1 MKNTKNVLINSS
13 VSPNGSQFKWNS
25 FGDFI
30 KEFTSSIGVSN
41 SNAADNDSPQP
52 NISNAVSGL
61 PSAFARANMFSYAL
75 NSPAVQGKS
84 SGLNS
89 FYSVLLD
96 EWKGLISSFV
106 LESNTT
112 AFQVKRVWLTY
123 SDNDG
128 TLINTNNIYEPRGA
142 FGNTLFN
149 RKQLWEDQNEIG
161 DPARNKKPFIDI
173 IYYNGQVV
181 GGTSPESLVFTAP
194 GYYFEG
200 ETKNKVFVTENS
212 GKFTDPLNAEGKLTS
227 EQLNKLYA
235 YVNKLTQKITP
246 FFSKYSKSKDLWPH
260 DKIDQNIGQFLGNW
274 MLKIKDYASSNGIT
288 LDVNSKPEVTCFE
301 LEPFKSLFNS
311 VNQYYANYQGSIFTD
326 EDAGVDEDCIAFK
339 LEELLLDPELST
351 IAKIDVDDI
360 SSLPINAL
368 EVDFSGEK
376 LFFTIPLSSLGLRV
390 FQREGKLESLIN
402 GKGGSNKSS
411 LIALYNATD
420 NTLNVKL
427 ELWKD
432 DGTLI
437 APIGPIP
444 YKLTTVGADAL
455 GFKQMVLWPNF
466 VSSNWGKYYL
476 YSEMPHNSPTGWQ
489 AYPIIGNI
497 DEINNV
503 VQLLDKQ
510 TGKKIGLRD
519 SQLPDTEFGFVRL
532 AENGKSQEGLGK
544 LLVGN
549 IKTLSNFKYEIYES
563 SKPIRGIEL
572 KNSGKAAGF
581 IFIKYAGT
589 ESSSHVTI
597 VPPNPNLSET
607 RLGIDF
613 GSNNTCIAYYDGTEA
628 QILHFKNRRIS
639 FFTSDDQQ
647 NESNKVKPADAF
659 EMLFFQNDEP
669 MSNKIK
675 SVLTLHD
682 ETRLEDDKGL
692 GNKNQLLEEVI
703 KGGLPCFESNIAIED
718 STNNRHIL
726 GLQRIAD
733 QKVHMVYNMKWSND
747 EREEAHKKAFI
758 KSLLIQTYAEL
769 FMRKEGRMFPKSLAW
784 AYPAA
789 MSTSRIQVYSNNIWS
804 KVIDCNPL
812 VNTGSKDTNLEV
824 VRGALSVQSGG
835 NSLLG
840 SSTSGGLSGGMS
852 GGLSG
857 GMSGGLSGGLSGGM
871 SGGLSG
877 GMSGGVTGGMTGG
890 ISGGAADQ
898 PNSALVPLELPD
910 EIHQMINP
918 NHAFKI
924 IGKPIPVNP
933 DKAMTESQAV
943 ACYAA
948 GNAPYAGQFI
958 LGFDVGGSTTDLL
971 AVTGVNFNGNQS
983 ALVKQNSIKLA
994 AGSLADATKLIPNF
1008 NGFLKDYAGRN
1019 LGKIYGLDNMSANT
1033 SPYYFNLILDKLET
1047 KDQLNDFYR
1056 TIGAN
1061 CKPLMWLNL
1070 YITGLNMF
1078 YGGMVARKL
1087 REHTERNPDLF
1098 AQPLN
1103 HIKLDFFGKGARI
1116 FDWYKAMD
1124 EQNALS
1130 FYAQCFA
1137 KGFGEQEANSLFS
1150 LGNNFIIGNFM
1161 SSSVE
1166 IDQDNVKTEVAKGLA
1181 RKDAPIYE
1189 FDVPMNEI
1197 AGEDGYMLKL
1207 KDQPQPISLGA
1218 LMDINPSLIQ
1228 RLGSELLPPQA
1239 NSNPYPRFTSFI
1251 DTFYTFASQTLDF
1264 KADGQEVLRAISSIN
1279 ILNDLRNDEDYKEAN
1294 KSKDG
1299 FDFVAPLLILQGQS
1313 FLRSYLLPKI
1323 QRG

>member
-1 MKNTKNVLINSS
+1 MKNTKNVLINSGVTPS
-13 VSPNGSQFKWNS
+13 GSLYKWNS
-25 FGDFI
+25 IGDFI
-30 KEFTSSIGVSN
+30 KEFTSTIGESK
-41 SNAADNDSPQP
+41 SNAVDNNAPKP

-61 PSAFARANMFSYAL
+61 PSAFARANMFTYAL
-75 NSPAVQGKS
+75 NSPAVEGPT

-96 EWKGLISSFV
+96 EWKGLVSSFV

-123 SDNDG
+123 SDQDG
-128 TLINTNNIYEPRGA
+128 TIISTNHLYEPKGA
-142 FGNTLFN
+142 FGNSLFN
-149 RKQLWEDQNEIG
+149 KKQLWEDQNQIG
-161 DPARNKKPFIDI
+161 DPSRNKKPFIDI

-181 GGTSPESLVFTAP
+181 GGTSPESLIFTSP
-194 GYYFEG
+194 GYNFEG
-200 ETKNKVFVTENS
+200 EYRNKVFIGENN
-212 GKFTDPLNAEGKLTS
+212 GKYTDPLNAQGKLNT

-235 YVNKLTQKITP
+235 YVNRLTQKITP
-246 FFSKYSKSKDLWPH
+246 FFAKYTKSKDLWPH

-274 MLKIKDYASSNGIT
+274 MNKIRTYASDNGIT
-288 LDVNSKPEVTCFE
+288 LDTNSKPEVTCFE

-311 VNQYYANYQGSIFTD
+311 VNQYYANYQGSIFTE
-326 EDAGVDEDCIAFK
+326 EDPGRDEDCIAFK
-339 LEELLLDPELST
+339 LEDLLLNPDEST

-360 SSLPINAL
+360 SDLPINAL
-368 EVDFSGEK
+368 QVDFSGEK
-376 LFFTIPLSSLGLRV
+376 LYFTIPLSPLGLRV

-402 GKGGSNKSS
+402 ANGGANKSS
-411 LIALYNATD
+411 LIALYNAND
-420 NTLNVKL
+420 NTLLVKL

-444 YKLTTVGADAL
+444 YKLTSVGSDAL

-466 VSSNWGKYYL
+466 VSNYWGKYYL

-497 DEINNV
+497 DEVNNV
-503 VQLLDKQ
+503 VELLDKQ
-510 TGKKIGLRD
+510 TGKKIGLND
-519 SQLPDTEFGFVRL
+519 NQLPQNEFGFVRL
-532 AENGKSQEGLGK
+532 AENGKGQQGLGK

-549 IKTLSNFKYEIYES
+549 IKNLSSFKYEIYES

-572 KNSGKAAGF
+572 KNSGKSAGF

-589 ESSSHVTI
+589 ESTSHVTI
-597 VPPNPNLSET
+597 VPPNPNLYAT
-607 RLGIDF
+607 RLGMDF
-613 GSNNTCIAYYDGTEA
+613 GSNNSCVAYYDGIEP
-628 QILHFKNRRIS
+628 QILQFKNRRIS
-639 FFTSDDQQ
+639 FFSSDKNQ
-647 NESNKVKPADAF
+647 NNSNRIKPADAY

-682 ETRLEDDKGL
+682 ETRLEDDLGH
-692 GNKNQLLEEVI
+692 GNKNQLLDEVV
-703 KGGLPCFESNIAIED
+703 KGGFSCYESNIAIED

-726 GLQRIAD
+726 NIQRISD
-733 QKVHMVYNMKWSND
+733 QKVQMVYNMKWSSD
-747 EREEAHKKAFI
+747 KREESHKKAFI
-758 KSLLIQTYAEL
+758 KSILLQTYAEL
-769 FMRKEGRMFPKSLAW
+769 YMRKEGRMYPKNLAW

-789 MSTSRIQVYSNNIWS
+789 MSNSRIQDYSNEIWQ

-812 VNTGSKDTNLEV
+812 VNITSEDTKLIVVQGSK
-824 VRGALSVQSGG
+824 SVILGQSSIS
-835 NSLLG
+835 NA
-840 SSTSGGLSGGMS
+840 SSGLSGGMT
-852 GGLSG
+852 G
-857 GMSGGLSGGLSGGM
+857 GMS
-871 SGGLSG
+871 
-877 GMSGGVTGGMTGG
+877 GGMTGG
-890 ISGGAADQ
+890 ISGGMTGGMSGGMAG
-898 PNSALVPLELPD
+898 NSTSQSSSSLIPLELPD
-910 EIHQMINP
+910 EIAQMINS
-918 NHAFKI
+918 NHLFKL
-924 IGKPIPVNP
+924 IGNPINVRS

-943 ACYAA
+943 ACFAA

-958 LGFDVGGSTTDLL
+958 LGFDIGGSTTDLL
-971 AVTGVNFNGNQS
+971 AVTGINFNGNQS

-1008 NGFLKDYAGRN
+1008 NLFLKDYANRN
-1019 LGKIYGLDNMSANT
+1019 LGNIYGLENMTANT
-1033 SPYYFNLILDKLET
+1033 APYYFNLILDKLET
-1047 KDQLNDFYR
+1047 KEQLNDFYR
-1056 TIGAN
+1056 SIGSN

-1098 AQPLN
+1098 SQPLN
-1103 HIKLDFFGKGARI
+1103 HIKLEFFGKGARI

-1124 EQNALS
+1124 DQNALS
-1130 FYAQCFA
+1130 YFAQCFA

-1150 LGNNFIIGNFM
+1150 LGNNFILGNFM
-1161 SSSVE
+1161 TNDIE
-1166 IDQDNVKTEVAKGLA
+1166 INQDNVKTEVAKGLA

-1189 FDVPMNEI
+1189 FDIPMNEI
-1197 AGEDGYMLKL
+1197 VGEDGYMLKL
-1207 KDQPQPISLGA
+1207 KDQPQPIALGA

-1239 NSNPYPRFTSFI
+1239 NTNPYPRFTTFI
-1251 DTFYTFASQTLDF
+1251 DTFYTYASQTLDF
-1264 KADGQEVLRAISSIN
+1264 KADGPEVLRAIASVN

-1313 FLRSYLLPKI
+1313 FLRSFLLPKI
-1323 QRG
+1323 QKG

>member
-1 MKNTKNVLINSS
+1 MTMKNTKNVLISS
-13 VSPNGSQFKWNS
+13 GVTPSGSEYKWNS
-25 FGDFI
+25 IGEFI
-30 KEFTSSIGVSN
+30 KEFTSTIGVSAT
-41 SNAADNDSPQP
+41 SKDDKDAPKP

-61 PSAFARANMFSYAL
+61 PSAFARANMFTYAL
-75 NSPAVQGKS
+75 NSPAVQGPT

-89 FYSVLLD
+89 FYEVLLD
-96 EWKGLISSFV
+96 EWKGLVSSFV
-106 LESNTT
+106 LETNTT
-112 AFQVKRVWLTY
+112 AFQVKRVWLIY
-123 SDNDG
+123 SDHDG
-128 TLINTNNIYEPRGA
+128 TLERTDHLYEPRGA
-142 FGNTLFN
+142 FGNSLFN

-173 IYYNGQVV
+173 IYFNGQVV

-194 GYYFEG
+194 GYKFEG
-200 ETKNKVFVTENS
+200 EFRNKVFIGENT
-212 GKFTDPLNAEGKLTS
+212 GKYTDPLNAQGKLS
-227 EQLNKLYA
+227 AEELNKLFA

-246 FFSKYSKSKDLWPH
+246 FYAKYSKSKDLWPH

-274 MLKIKDYASSNGIT
+274 MSKIKDYASSNGIT
-288 LDVNSKPEVTCFE
+288 LDPNAKPEVTCFE
-301 LEPFKSLFNS
+301 LEPFKTLFNS
-311 VNQYYANYQGSIFTD
+311 VNQYYANYQGSIFTE
-326 EDAGVDEDCIAFK
+326 EDSGRDIDCIAFK
-339 LEELLLDPELST
+339 LEDLLLNPDTST
-351 IAKIDVDDI
+351 VAKVDVDDI
-360 SSLPINAL
+360 SHLPINVL
-368 EVDFSGEK
+368 DVDFSGNK
-376 LFFTIPLSSLGLRV
+376 LYFTIPLSPLGLRV

-411 LIALYNATD
+411 LIALYNAND
-420 NTLNVKL
+420 NSLNVRL

-437 APIGPIP
+437 ASIGPIT

-466 VSSNWGKYYL
+466 VSNNWGKYYL
-476 YSEMPHNSPTGWQ
+476 YSEMPHDSPTGWQ
-489 AYPIIGNI
+489 AYPIMGNI

-503 VQLLDKQ
+503 VELLDRQ

-519 SQLPDTEFGFVRL
+519 NQLPESEFGFVRL
-532 AENGKSQEGLGK
+532 AEKEKVKGQEGLGK

-572 KNSGKAAGF
+572 KNSGKSAGF

-597 VPPNPNLSET
+597 VPPNANLNAT
-607 RLGIDF
+607 RLGMDL
-613 GSNNTCIAYYDGTEA
+613 GSNNSCIAYYDGTEP
-628 QILHFKNRRIS
+628 QILQFKNRRIS
-639 FFTSDDQQ
+639 FFTSDVDQ
-647 NESNKVKPADAF
+647 NESNQSKPADAF

-675 SVLTLHD
+675 TVLTLHD
-682 ETRLEDDKGL
+682 ETRLEDDKGH
-692 GNKNQLLEEVI
+692 GNKNQLLDEVV
-703 KGGLPCFESNIAIED
+703 KGGFSCYERNIAIED

-726 GLQRIAD
+726 GLQRIPD
-733 QKVHMVYNMKWSND
+733 QKVQMVYNMKWSND
-747 EREEAHKKAFI
+747 EREEAHKKAFL
-758 KSLLIQTYAEL
+758 KSLLLQTYAEL
-769 FMRKEGRMFPKSLAW
+769 FMRKEGPMFPKTLAW

-789 MSTSRIQVYSNNIWS
+789 MSSSRIQTYSSNIWD
-804 KVIDCNPL
+804 KVKDCNPL
-812 VNTGSKDTNLEV
+812 VNFTSADTNLEV
-824 VRGALSVQSGG
+824 VKGAISVQTGG
-835 NSLLG
+835 NSLFG
-840 SSTSGGLSGGMS
+840 STGGMSGGSTGGMSGGSTGGMS
-852 GGLSG
+852 GGLTG
-857 GMSGGLSGGLSGGM
+857 GMSGGL
-871 SGGLSG
+871 
-877 GMSGGVTGGMTGG
+877 TGGMTSGLTGG
-890 ISGGAADQ
+890 MTSGSTNQ
-898 PNSALVPLELPD
+898 STSSLIPLELPD
-910 EIHQMINP
+910 EIAQMINP
-918 NHAFKI
+918 SHPFKI
-924 IGKPIPVNP
+924 IGKPISVNP

-948 GNAPYAGQFI
+948 GDAPYAGQFI

-971 AVTGVNFNGNQS
+971 AVTGINHNGNQS

-994 AGSLADATKLIPNF
+994 AGSLADSTKLIPNF
-1008 NGFLKDYAGRN
+1008 NLFLKDYSNRN
-1019 LGKIYGLDNMSANT
+1019 LGKIYGLDNMTSNT
-1033 SPYYFNLILDKLET
+1033 APYYFNLILDKLET
-1047 KDQLNDFYR
+1047 KVQLDDFYR
-1056 TIGAN
+1056 TIGSN
-1061 CKPLMWLNL
+1061 CKPLMWINL

-1098 AQPLN
+1098 SQPLN

-1116 FDWYKAMD
+1116 YDWYKAMD

-1130 FYAQCFA
+1130 YYAQCFA
-1137 KGFGEQEANSLFS
+1137 KGFGEQEANNLFS
-1150 LGNNFIIGNFM
+1150 LGNNFIFGNFM
-1161 SSSVE
+1161 ASGIE
-1166 IDQDNVKTEVAKGLA
+1166 INQDNVKTEVAKGLA
-1181 RKDAPIYE
+1181 RKDSPIYE

-1197 AGEDGYMLKL
+1197 TGEDGYMLRL
-1207 KDQPQPISLGA
+1207 KDHPHPIPLGA

-1228 RLGSELLPPQA
+1228 RLGSELLPPQS

-1251 DTFYTFASQTLDF
+1251 DTFYTYASQTLDF
-1264 KADGQEVLRAISSIN
+1264 KADGPEVLRAIAGIN

-1323 QRG
+1323 QKG

>member
-1 MKNTKNVLINSS
+1 MKNTKNVLISS
-13 VSPNGSQFKWNS
+13 GVTPSGSEYKWNS
-25 FGDFI
+25 IGDFI
-30 KEFTSSIGVSN
+30 KEFTSTIGV
-41 SNAADNDSPQP
+41 NATNKDDKDTPKP

-61 PSAFARANMFSYAL
+61 PSAFARANMFTYAL
-75 NSPAVQGKS
+75 NSPAVQGPT

-89 FYSVLLD
+89 FYAVLLD
-96 EWKGLISSFV
+96 EWKGLVSSFV

-123 SDNDG
+123 SDKDG
-128 TLINTNNIYEPRGA
+128 TLNSTDHLYEPKGA
-142 FGNTLFN
+142 FGNSLFN

-181 GGTSPESLVFTAP
+181 GGTSPESLLFTSP
-194 GYYFEG
+194 GYKFEG
-200 ETKNKVFVTENS
+200 EFRNKVFIGENT
-212 GKFTDPLNAEGKLTS
+212 GKYTDPLNAKGKLS
-227 EQLNKLYA
+227 AEELNKLFA
-235 YVNKLTQKITP
+235 YVTRLTQKISP
-246 FFSKYSKSKDLWPH
+246 FYAKYSKSKDLWPH

-274 MLKIKDYASSNGIT
+274 ISKIKEEAFNNGIT
-288 LDVNSKPEVTCFE
+288 LDPSAKPEVTCFE
-301 LEPFKSLFNS
+301 LEPFKTLFNS
-311 VNQYYANYQGSIFTD
+311 VNQYYANYQGSIFTE
-326 EDAGVDEDCIAFK
+326 EDAGRDDDCISFK
-339 LEELLLDPELST
+339 LEDLLLNPDTST

-360 SSLPINAL
+360 SHLPINAL
-368 EVDFSGEK
+368 EVDFNGNK
-376 LFFTIPLSSLGLRV
+376 LYFTIPLSPLGLRV

-402 GKGGSNKSS
+402 GKVGANKSS
-411 LIALYNATD
+411 LIALYNAND
-420 NTLNVKL
+420 NLLNVKL
-427 ELWKD
+427 ALWKD

-437 APIGPIP
+437 TQIGPVP
-444 YKLTTVGADAL
+444 FKLTTVGSDAL

-466 VSSNWGKYYL
+466 VSNNWGKYYL

-489 AYPIIGNI
+489 AYPIMGNI
-497 DEINNV
+497 DQINNV
-503 VQLLDKQ
+503 VELLDKQ
-510 TGKKIGLRD
+510 TGKKIGLKD
-519 SQLPDTEFGFVRL
+519 PQLPESEFGFVRL
-532 AENGKSQEGLGK
+532 AENGKGQEGLGK

-563 SKPIRGIEL
+563 SNPIRGIEL
-572 KNSGKAAGF
+572 KNTGKSAGF

-597 VPPNPNLSET
+597 VPPNPNLYPT

-613 GSNNTCIAYYDGTEA
+613 GSNNSCIAYYDGAEP
-628 QILHFKNRRIS
+628 QILQFKNRRIS
-639 FFTSDDQQ
+639 FFTADEEQ
-647 NESNKVKPADAF
+647 NEANKVKPADAF

-675 SVLTLHD
+675 TVLTLHD
-682 ETRLEDDKGL
+682 ETRLEDDKGH
-692 GNKNQLLEEVI
+692 GNKNQLFDEVV
-703 KGGLPCFESNIAIED
+703 KGGFSCYESNIAIED

-726 GLQRIAD
+726 SLQRIPD
-733 QKVHMVYNMKWSND
+733 QKVQLVYNMKWSND
-747 EREEAHKKAFI
+747 EREEAHKKAFL
-758 KSLLIQTYAEL
+758 KSLLLQTYAEL
-769 FMRKEGRMFPKSLAW
+769 FMRKDGRMFPKNLAW

-789 MSTSRIQVYSNNIWS
+789 MSTSRIQVYSNNIWN
-804 KVIDCNPL
+804 KVQDCNPL
-812 VNTGSKDTNLEV
+812 VNIASTDTNLEV
-824 VRGALSVQSGG
+824 VKGAISVQTGG

-840 SSTSGGLSGGMS
+840 SSGGMS

-857 GMSGGLSGGLSGGM
+857 GISGGLTGGMTGGLSSGMTGGLSLGM

-877 GMSGGVTGGMTGG
+877 GMTGGMT
-890 ISGGAADQ
+890 SGSANQ
-898 PNSALVPLELPD
+898 PTSSLIPIELPD
-910 EIHQMINP
+910 EIAQLINT
-918 NHAFKI
+918 NHTFKI
-924 IGKPIPVNP
+924 IGKPLPVNP

-948 GNAPYAGQFI
+948 GDAPYAGKFI

-971 AVTGVNFNGNQS
+971 AVTGVNFNGNQA

-1008 NGFLKDYAGRN
+1008 NLFLKDYASRN
-1019 LGKIYGLDNMSANT
+1019 LGKIYGLDNMTANT
-1033 SPYYFNLILDKLET
+1033 APYYFNLILDKLDT
-1047 KDQLNDFYR
+1047 KVQLDDFYR
-1056 TIGAN
+1056 TIGSN
-1061 CKPLMWLNL
+1061 CKPLMWINL

-1098 AQPLN
+1098 SRPLSEV
-1103 HIKLDFFGKGARI
+1103 KLDFFGKGARI
-1116 FDWYKAMD
+1116 FDWYKALD
-1124 EQNALS
+1124 EQNARTFLV
-1130 FYAQCFA
+1130 QCFA
-1137 KGFGEQEANSLFS
+1137 KGFGEQEAYSLFNTPQS
-1150 LGNNFIIGNFM
+1150 FILANFDGGAIIIN
-1161 SSSVE
+1161 
-1166 IDQDNVKTEVAKGLA
+1166 QDNVKTEVAKGLA
-1181 RKDAPIYE
+1181 RKDSPIFE

-1207 KDQPQPISLGA
+1207 KDHPQPISLGA

-1251 DTFYTFASQTLDF
+1251 DTFYTYASQTLDF
-1264 KADGQEVLRAISSIN
+1264 KADGPEVLRAIAGIN

-1323 QRG
+1323 QKG